1 VALPPPNVLG
11 ILNKLFIIFS
21 MFSTTY
27 TKVNPFGNLNENIQ
41 IVSLETVGQLFV
53 LAWPQISEK

>member
-1 VALPPPNVLG
+1 
-11 ILNKLFIIFS
+11 